1 MSAGQADALAVT
13 RRAGRRRRGRRA
25 RAAGRI
31 LPDQAVRRVAA
42 ADGRAA
48 QAAILK
54 EPARYG
60 LVLTDL
66 QLPGVDG
73 LGVLRTVKQANP
85 SAYVVIITGY
95 ASLDSAIQAVRLGA
109 YDYLTK
115 PFSLG
120 QIDVVLQRVRDR
132 VALEAENRR
141 LSRQVSQREGV
152 DARARRSSPASR
164 RSKAAWAASRPCC
177 ATAATRAIASADPA
191 RRGRP
196 CRVADS
202 VSLSRAR
209 IDPRP
214 LCRPDVDRGRN
225 ARRALTRRIPGN
237 SHGIAFGTALAQPS
251 AGRRTPVSNRRRPG
265 NLEGT
270 DPMNDITMRQQ
281 WSWPRSGGR

>member
-1 MSAGQADALAVT
+1 MSGQADALASLGVLVVDDE
-13 RRAGRRRRGRRA
+13 A
-25 RAAGRI
+25 
-31 LPDQAVRRVAA
+31 DVRELLVEYFRTKQFDVSSA

-48 QAAILK
+48 QAALLK

-85 SAYVVIITGY
+85 SAYVVIVTGY

-120 QIDVVLQRVRDR
+120 QIDVVLQRIRDR

-152 DARARRSSPASR
+152 DARTPILARLEAIESR
-164 RSKAAWAASRPCC
+164 LGRIETLLRDSGR
-177 ATAATRAIASADPA
+177 PA
-191 RRGRP
+191 RPLPLTLDAARPPGRVRAAV
-196 CRVADS
+196 CWA
-202 VSLSRAR
+202 VS
-209 IDPRP
+209 
-214 LCRPDVDRGRN
+214 GR
-225 ARRALTRRIPGN
+225 
-237 SHGIAFGTALAQPS
+237 S
-251 AGRRTPVSNRRRPG
+251 GRRVGRASLPVERP
-265 NLEGT
+265 
-270 DPMNDITMRQQ
+270 PA
-281 WSWPRSGGR
+281 